1 MSDTARAGR
10 QRRTSFAIAQY
21 SARLVWGGRV
31 DRLTIMNARQ
41 YREKLIDEVK
51 KYPVLYDTNHEN
63 HRDVDVRDRCWQEIS
78 DRLGANCEVL
88 KREWKILRD
97 SLRQSLKKSDKGV
110 TTKAGLPCKKWRYQN
125 RMSFVLPYMTF
136 RPNRLSMKSDIK
148 LDTSEAQSDQDQE
161 SEVWDPGNSDQDSLD
176 LFFASVCQSTK
187 RLPKK
192 YQNQIKKQV
201 LDVLLRVEEQVETEV
216 GESKM
221 EVYKNS

>member
-1 MSDTARAGR
+1 
-10 QRRTSFAIAQY
+10 
-21 SARLVWGGRV
+21 
-31 DRLTIMNARQ
+31 
-41 YREKLIDEVK
+41 
-51 KYPVLYDTNHEN
+51 
-63 HRDVDVRDRCWQEIS
+63 
-78 DRLGANCEVL
+78 
-88 KREWKILRD
+88 
-97 SLRQSLKKSDKGV
+97 
-110 TTKAGLPCKKWRYQN
+110 
-125 RMSFVLPYMTF
+125 
-136 RPNRLSMKSDIK
+136 MKSDIK

-201 LDVLLRVEEQVETEV
+201 LDVLLRVEEQVEAEV